1 METPGWLYK
10 ITWPWTHYL
19 VTNLTVTVGY
29 IFFHLF
35 NRTRV
40 IGRKHVPQQ
49 ANTLL
54 VSNHQSMIDSF
65 LIGLCCFYP
74 RSLIRPS
81 LIPWSPAAAENFY
94 RTPFLSWLADNWKCI
109 PVKKGRKDLSALR
122 KMADAIKKSPMI
134 LFPEGTRSRDGS
146 IGSSRPGVGMLILES
161 RPTVVPVYIEG
172 MNRILPIGSVFP
184 RFFKKIYVV
193 YGKPLDF
200 SEFYGWEKTKAR
212 AEAITERVMQAI
224 RALHD
229 QLHGLNDI

>member
-1 METPGWLYK
+1 MKTPGWLYK

-19 VTNLTVTVGY
+19 ITNLTVTVGY

-35 NRTRV
+35 NRTKV
-40 IGRKHVPQQ
+40 VGRENVPQQ

-54 VSNHQSMIDSF
+54 VCNHQSMIDSF
-65 LIGLCCFYP
+65 LVGLSCFYP

-81 LIPWSPAAAENFY
+81 LIPWSPAAEENFF

-109 PVKKGRKDLSALR
+109 PVKKGRKDLRALR
-122 KMADAIKKSPMI
+122 QMADAIKKSPMI

-146 IGSSRPGVGMLILES
+146 IGRSRAGVGMLILES
-161 RPTVVPVYIEG
+161 RPAVVPVYIEG
-172 MNRILPIGSVFP
+172 MNQILPIGSMFP
-184 RFFKKIYVV
+184 RFFKKIQVV

-200 SEFYGWEKTKAR
+200 SEFYGLEKNKAM

-224 RALHD
+224 RALRN
-229 QLHGLNDI
+229 QRLT

>member
-1 METPGWLYK
+1 MEISGWLYK

-19 VTNLTVTVGY
+19 ITNLTVTAGY

-35 NRTRV
+35 NRTKV
-40 IGRKHVPQQ
+40 IGRKNVPQR

-54 VSNHQSMIDSF
+54 VCNHQSMIDSF

-81 LIPWSPAAAENFY
+81 LIPWSPAAEENFY

-146 IGSSRPGVGMLILES
+146 IGHSRPGAGMLILES

-172 MNRILPIGSVFP
+172 MNQILPIGSMFP
-184 RFFKKIYVV
+184 RFFKKIDVV

-200 SEFYGWEKTKAR
+200 SEFYGVEKNKAL
-212 AEAITERVMQAI
+212 AEAITERVMQTI
-224 RALHD
+224 RTLRD
-229 QLHGLNDI
+229 QAHGLNNA